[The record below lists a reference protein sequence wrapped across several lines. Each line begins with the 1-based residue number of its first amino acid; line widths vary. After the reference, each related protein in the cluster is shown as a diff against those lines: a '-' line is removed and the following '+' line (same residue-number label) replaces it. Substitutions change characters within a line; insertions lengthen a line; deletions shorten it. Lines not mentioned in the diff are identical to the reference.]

1 MPNTAAPS
9 RKPRKIVPGLA
20 PNFSASSML
29 SSARGPPSS
38 CFTTSES
45 RYTT

>member
-1 MPNTAAPS
+1 MPNIGAPS

-20 PNFSASSML
+20 PNFSASSMV
-29 SSARGPPSS
+29 SSARGPSAS